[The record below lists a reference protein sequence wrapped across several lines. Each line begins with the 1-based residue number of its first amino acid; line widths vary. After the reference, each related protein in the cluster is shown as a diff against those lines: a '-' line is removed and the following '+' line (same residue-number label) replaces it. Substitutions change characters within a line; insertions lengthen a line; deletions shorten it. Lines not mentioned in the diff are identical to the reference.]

1 MLAAILGLIAG
12 LVLGLTGAGGSVL
25 AVPLLMWG
33 MGWTL
38 PQAAPVALLAVSVSA
53 TLGTYTAWSQKIVRY
68 RAALVMA
75 ATGMV
80 TAPLGL
86 KTAALLPLD
95 LLTGLF
101 AVVLVLIAARLW
113 QQTRGQPE
121 ETRVV
126 RAALQG
132 AAINGKAP
140 LCELNPDTGRLRWTR
155 PCTLAIIGSGTS
167 TGFLAGLLGVGGG
180 FIIVPALRLFTNL
193 PFHSAVATS
202 LMAIALT
209 SAGTA
214 AISIAS
220 GHDLPWL
227 IALPFMAGAIA
238 GMLAGRILAP
248 KVAGPRLQQGFALL
262 MLLVAVGMGLKAAG
276 ILPF

>member
-1 MLAAILGLIAG
+1 MLAAILGLMAG

-38 PQAAPVALLAVSVSA
+38 PQAAPVALLAVCVSA
-53 TLGTYTAWSQKIVRY
+53 ALGTFTACRQKIVRY

-75 ATGMV
+75 ATGMI

-86 KTAALLPLD
+86 KSAALLPVN
-95 LLTGLF
+95 LLTGIF
-101 AVVLVLIAARLW
+101 AVVLLLIAARLW
-113 QQTRGQPE
+113 RQTRTQPE
-121 ETRVV
+121 ETRIV

-132 AAINGKAP
+132 VSINNTSP

-155 PCTLAIIGSGTS
+155 PCTVAIISSGAA

-180 FIIVPALRLFTNL
+180 FVIVPALRQFTNL

-214 AISIAS
+214 AIAVAG
-220 GHDLPWL
+220 GHHLPWL

-238 GMLAGRILAP
+238 GMLAGRLLAP
-248 KVAGPRLQQGFALL
+248 KMAGPRLQQGFALL
-262 MLLVAVGMGLKAAG
+262 MLLVAAGMGLKAVG
-276 ILPF
+276 QLPF